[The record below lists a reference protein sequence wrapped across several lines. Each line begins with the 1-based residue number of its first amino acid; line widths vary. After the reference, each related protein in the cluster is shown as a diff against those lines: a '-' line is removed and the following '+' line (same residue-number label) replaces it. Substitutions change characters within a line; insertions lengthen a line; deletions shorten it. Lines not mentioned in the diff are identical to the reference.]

1 MFGVQSV
8 STIRAALFRSTKCLP
23 AVQNAIAKMSTSS
36 DPQDPSFTE
45 MCEGF
50 FENARSYVEHRL
62 LTKPDPPGHRP
73 EKFEEKKHRI
83 KGTLDVMKPCA
94 DVLSIMFPVKRD
106 NGEFEII
113 QGYRAQHSHHRTPC
127 KGGIRYSED
136 VDIDEVQALA
146 TLMTFKCAVVDVP
159 FGGAKGGIKIRPSK
173 YSQHELERITRRF
186 TVELAKK
193 NFIGPGLDVPAP
205 DMGTGEREMSW
216 IADSFDM
223 TLGYGN
229 MNAYACVTGKPIYLG
244 GIHGRISATGRGV
257 FHGIENFL
265 SSEKYCKL
273 VGLEP
278 GLRGK
283 TFIVQG
289 FGNVGLHT
297 CRYLHRAGARCIG
310 VMERD
315 GNLYNK
321 DGIDPKELE
330 DYKLDNNGSI
340 KGFPGAKM
348 TEENLLEAECDIL
361 VPAANEK
368 QITIKNAHKI
378 QAKVIA
384 EGANGP
390 TTPAAEK
397 VLIKNEK
404 LVIPDLYLNAGGV
417 TVSYFEWLKNI
428 NHVSFG
434 RLTWKYEKEAN
445 FNLLASVQESLEN
458 HFKQHPIP
466 IKPSAEFI
474 SKIAGASE
482 RDIVHSGLEFTMERS
497 AKQIMRCA
505 EEYNLGLDIRT
516 AAYIVSM
523 EKVYNTYTVAG
534 FTFT

>member
-1 MFGVQSV
+1 M
-8 STIRAALFRSTKCLP
+8 
-23 AVQNAIAKMSTSS
+23 
-36 DPQDPSFTE
+36 
-45 MCEGF
+45 
-50 FENARSYVEHRL
+50 
-62 LTKPDPPGHRP
+62 
-73 EKFEEKKHRI
+73 
-83 KGTLDVMKPCA
+83 
-94 DVLSIMFPVKRD
+94 
-106 NGEFEII
+106 
-113 QGYRAQHSHHRTPC
+113 
-127 KGGIRYSED
+127 
-136 VDIDEVQALA
+136 
-146 TLMTFKCAVVDVP
+146 
-159 FGGAKGGIKIRPSK
+159 
-173 YSQHELERITRRF
+173 
-186 TVELAKK
+186 ELAKK

-229 MNAYACVTGKPIYLG
+229 MNAYACVTGKPIHLG
-244 GIHGRISATGRGV
+244 GIHGRVSATGRGV
-257 FHGIENFL
+257 YHGIENFI
-265 SSEKYCKL
+265 SSEKYAGL

-315 GNLYNK
+315 GNLFNA

-330 DYKLDNNGSI
+330 NYKLDNDGSV

-368 QITIKNAHKI
+368 QITLKNAHKI
-378 QAKVIA
+378 RAKVIA

-390 TTPAAEK
+390 TTPEAEK
-397 VLIKNEK
+397 VLIENKK

-445 FNLLASVQESLEN
+445 FHLLGSVQESLQN
-458 HFKQHPIP
+458 HFKQPIP
-466 IKPSAEFI
+466 INPSAEFLQ
-474 SKIAGASE
+474 KIAGANE
-482 RDIVHSGLEFTMERS
+482 KDIVHSGLEFTMERS
-497 AKQIMRCA
+497 AKQIMHCA
-505 EEYNLGLDIRT
+505 SEYELGLDIRT